1 MWLLPKID
9 IHVEVFP
16 KDCPAWPAIKSAVA
30 VRPGD
35 PFFLKALKKRD
46 NEASITS
53 TAVIL
58 GVTPMSAPALKQ
70 LEGNL
75 PAPFNN
81 PVVKYEKWKF
91 LTALE
96 KESPAVTVAALA
108 NGILARAPTTCSN
121 SKG

>member
-1 MWLLPKID
+1 MSTLKL
-9 IHVEVFP
+9 FP
-16 KDCPAWPAIKSAVA
+16 KHCPAWPAIKSAVA

-70 LEGNL
+70 LEGKL
-75 PAPFNN
+75 PAPFDI
-81 PVVKYEKWKF
+81 PVV
-91 LTALE
+91 
-96 KESPAVTVAALA
+96 
-108 NGILARAPTTCSN
+108 
-121 SKG
+121 

>member
-1 MWLLPKID
+1 MSTLKL
-9 IHVEVFP
+9 FP
-16 KDCPAWPAIKSAVA
+16 KHCPAWPAIKLAVA

-75 PAPFNN
+75 PAPFNI
-81 PVVKYEKWKF
+81 PVVKYEKWKL
-91 LTALE
+91 LTA
-96 KESPAVTVAALA
+96 
-108 NGILARAPTTCSN
+108 
-121 SKG
+121 